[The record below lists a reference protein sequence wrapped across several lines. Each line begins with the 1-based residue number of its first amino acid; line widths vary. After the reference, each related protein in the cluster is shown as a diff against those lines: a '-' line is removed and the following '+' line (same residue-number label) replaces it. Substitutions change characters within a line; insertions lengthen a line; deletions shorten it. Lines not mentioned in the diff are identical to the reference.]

1 MKIKR
6 MIAASALAV
15 ILTGCQADTKP
26 QISNTSGA
34 ASTLSATQTTPE
46 TTTVTTTAKTT
57 TFRTTARTTN
67 LQTTTA
73 APKPRFEKLT
83 IINIERDPYNSD
95 YANIWLIPVKN
106 DYPSGTEIEVYHGST
121 ENNMTFS
128 EVHYYKSE
136 FISVPCEPGDN
147 YYKLRLTD
155 YENSGEFSETI
166 YFYCEPIS
174 DVHQYTHTF
183 VTTGDGWT
191 IVPDYTDAINE
202 LNNGIQPT
210 KFQIKVYW
218 TCPYCG
224 ERKGPYS
231 YNLKYSEDSWNII
244 GSTGCLITSCPGHKD
259 KTQCTVT
266 SYAVQIS

>member
-1 MKIKR
+1 
-6 MIAASALAV
+6 
-15 ILTGCQADTKP
+15 
-26 QISNTSGA
+26 
-34 ASTLSATQTTPE
+34 
-46 TTTVTTTAKTT
+46 
-57 TFRTTARTTN
+57 
-67 LQTTTA
+67 
-73 APKPRFEKLT
+73 
-83 IINIERDPYNSD
+83 
-95 YANIWLIPVKN
+95 
-106 DYPSGTEIEVYHGST
+106 
-121 ENNMTFS
+121 MTFS